1 MNDHVVFGAK
11 SGCLGTCDCVVSSSL
26 IATEEH
32 DPNASGPGSCVVA
45 EMVVSVGGEDVRGR
59 AASSISKGTGEVVEN
74 RIEGSIH
81 SC

>member
-11 SGCLGTCDCVVSSSL
+11 SGCLGTCDCVVSSNL

-32 DPNASGPGSCVVA
+32 DPNASGPCVVA
-45 EMVVSVGGEDVRGR
+45 EMSVSVGGRDAWGSS
-59 AASSISKGTGEVVEN
+59 AAAISEGTGEVVEN
-74 RIEGSIH
+74 RIEGAIH

>member
-11 SGCLGTCDCVVSSSL
+11 SRCLGTCDCVVSSSL

-32 DPNASGPGSCVVA
+32 DPNASGPCAVA
-45 EMVVSVGGEDVRGR
+45 EMGVLLGGRDVWGR
-59 AASSISKGTGEVVEN
+59 ATAAISEGTGEVVEN

>member
-32 DPNASGPGSCVVA
+32 EPNASGPCAVA
-45 EMVVSVGGEDVRGR
+45 EMGVWVGGGDVGCR
-59 AASSISKGTGEVVEN
+59 APSTISEGTGEVVEN

>member
-11 SGCLGTCDCVVSSSL
+11 SEFLGTCDCVVSSSL

-32 DPNASGPGSCVVA
+32 DPNASGPCAVA
-45 EMVVSVGGEDVRGR
+45 EMGVLLRGRDVSGR
-59 AASSISKGTGEVVEN
+59 AAAAISEGTGEVIEN

>member
-1 MNDHVVFGAK
+1 M
-11 SGCLGTCDCVVSSSL
+11 

-32 DPNASGPGSCVVA
+32 DPNASGPCAVA
-45 EMVVSVGGEDVRGR
+45 EMGVLLGGRDVGGR
-59 AASSISKGTGEVVEN
+59 AAAAISEGTGEVVEN